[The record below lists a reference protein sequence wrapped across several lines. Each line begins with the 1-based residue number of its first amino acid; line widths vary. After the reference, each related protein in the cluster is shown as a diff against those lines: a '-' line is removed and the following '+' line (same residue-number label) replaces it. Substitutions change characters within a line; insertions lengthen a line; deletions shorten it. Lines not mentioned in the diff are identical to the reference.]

1 MEAKTPRDFFDNIL
15 PTRFKP
21 EKAAGID
28 VVAQVSIIGPNG
40 GDWVVI
46 IKDQKLEVTEGVHQS
61 PKLTVTMKEKDYLD
75 VINGKISGERAFF
88 SGKLQVKGD
97 IILALRLKD
106 AGFL

>member
-1 MEAKTPRDFFDNIL
+1 METRTPREFFDNIL
-15 PTRFKP
+15 PARFKP
-21 EKAAGID
+21 EKAVGID

-46 IKDQKLEVTEGVHQS
+46 IKDQKLEVKEGVHQS

>member
-1 MEAKTPRDFFDNIL
+1 MEARTPREFFDKIL
-15 PTRFKP
+15 PARFKP
-21 EKAAGID
+21 EKAFGID

-40 GDWVVI
+40 GEWIVI
-46 IKDQKLEVTEGVHQS
+46 IKDQKLEVMEGVHQS

-97 IILALRLKD
+97 IILALKLKD

>member
-46 IKDQKLEVTEGVHQS
+46 IKDQKLEITEGVHQS